1 MGGLRQAAVRR
12 SRARARISRPLH
24 HRIAISNHRLLHVDD
39 EAVTLRYKDYRARR
53 SRSLTLPL
61 AEFCRRFL
69 LHVLPK
75 GFVRIRH
82 YGFLAN
88 GCRARLL
95 SCCRGA
101 LAQPETGRSTTT
113 QSEARTT
120 NASSS
125 FCPRAYASVPTVD
138 AVRCGASKCSD
149 DHLPAI
155 TDLVVSQ
162 PEGWPRP
169 SAALVPVRACVDI
182 GHPLSFSQC
191 PTHSLP
197 ALRRP
202 RPVQSPP
209 PVPAAPTP
217 GSSIPIA
224 PPTA

>member
-1 MGGLRQAAVRR
+1 MRVATLKYRIPGRPTSSPRASSVSATMGSSPTAAARDCSRAAV
-12 SRARARISRPLH
+12 A
-24 HRIAISNHRLLHVDD
+24 
-39 EAVTLRYKDYRARR
+39 
-53 SRSLTLPL
+53 RSLSP
-61 AEFCRRFL
+61 R
-69 LHVLPK
+69 
-75 GFVRIRH
+75 
-82 YGFLAN
+82 
-88 GCRARLL
+88 
-95 SCCRGA
+95 
-101 LAQPETGRSTTT
+101 TGRSTTT

-217 GSSIPIA
+217 GLFNPHS
-224 PPTA
+224 PTHRVAAQPN